1 MDLMNELLAV
11 PRKDYFTIKKINE
24 KVSIFKKL
32 FYLNVFC
39 FKHSFDLFKTWLTSA
54 DNALQKTL
62 VHLQL

>member
-1 MDLMNELLAV
+1 MNELLAV
-11 PRKDYFTIKKINE
+11 PRKYYFTINKNDE
-24 KVSIFKKL
+24 KVFIFKKL

-39 FKHSFDLFKTWLTSA
+39 FKHSFNLFKTWLTSA